1 MLAAKYLDHLLLCR
15 QLRIFE
21 RAGMAI
27 ALRPRRYGWANA
39 AHRRSRSSTTV
50 PQSAA
55 VAAMCQSC
63 HRIG

>member
-21 RAGMAI
+21 RAGMDV

-39 AHRRSRSSTTV
+39 AHRRSRSSTT
-50 PQSAA
+50 
-55 VAAMCQSC
+55 
-63 HRIG
+63 